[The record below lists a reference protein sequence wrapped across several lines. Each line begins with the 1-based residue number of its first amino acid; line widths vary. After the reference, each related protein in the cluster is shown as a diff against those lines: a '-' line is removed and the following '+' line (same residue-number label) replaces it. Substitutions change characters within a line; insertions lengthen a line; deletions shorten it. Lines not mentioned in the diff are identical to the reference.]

1 MTNGG
6 DASFTIKFGKV
17 ARTSD
22 HSDGHG
28 VLVFTFDVK
37 GKEQNG
43 VWTLVLEHW
52 AKATPRDFRYLEAFQ
67 RVRTF
72 VESHAYTVEIGGS

>member
-1 MTNGG
+1 
-6 DASFTIKFGKV
+6 
-17 ARTSD
+17 
-22 HSDGHG
+22 
-28 VLVFTFDVK
+28 VK

-52 AKATPRDFRYLEAFQ
+52 AKATPRDFRYLEAFE